1 MIIDGSIIAGHVKIG
16 KNVVLGLNTSV
27 LQNIKIH
34 DNAKTGIGTV
44 VTLDLKED
52 QFMIGNPGRILK

>member
-34 DNAKTGIGTV
+34 NV
-44 VTLDLKED
+44 QNRHWNRRDLRSE
-52 QFMIGNPGRILK
+52 RR